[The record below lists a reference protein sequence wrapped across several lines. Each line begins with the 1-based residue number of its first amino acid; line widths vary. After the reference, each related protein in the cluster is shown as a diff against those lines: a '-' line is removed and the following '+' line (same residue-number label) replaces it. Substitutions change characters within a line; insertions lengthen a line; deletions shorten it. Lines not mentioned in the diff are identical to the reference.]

1 MPAPAKIPTRQLP
14 RGDFAS
20 ACRDDPNCLVY
31 FLLNVGDGD
40 TQLLLLPEARD
51 GARRAIVVDVA
62 TTKKLPMLLDALA
75 EADVLR
81 QPKDGAALFPV
92 VVATHPHEDHIGG
105 MPEFLDGFGTLIGEF
120 WEPGYYHPSARFVEM
135 MRAVEDLREDLS
147 IEHLQP
153 TSGTTRFIGKV
164 KVTAIGPGVGLRNRF
179 QSYGV
184 EVNDASISLRVE
196 FPAARIA
203 QDGSNRHYL
212 RLREPWSLV
221 LGADAQTTSWAQA
234 TVDFPQL
241 HRREDSLLFRE
252 LKAALGVDTL
262 RAQVFKVPHHGSKHG
277 LNIELIERMAPW
289 FSLVSSTGGS
299 GRYGFP
305 HFLAVE
311 AIREALQPI
320 TTSKAKRIP
329 DYRLGIH
336 YTSDV
341 DSGNRPMG
349 SIALILSPTRGAGR
363 KGAQLWRFG
372 DRREQPVRFEEAR
385 KLRER

>member
-75 EADVLR
+75 EAGVLR

>member
-40 TQLLLLPEARD
+40 TQLLLLPEGRD

-62 TTKKLPMLLDALA
+62 TTRKLPKLLDALA

-81 QPKDGAALFPV
+81 QPKDGAPLFPL

-120 WEPGYYHPSARFVEM
+120 WEPGYYHPSARFVEL
-135 MRAVEDLREDLS
+135 MRAVEDLREDLR

-164 KVTAIGPGVGLRNRF
+164 KVTALGPGVGLRNRF

-234 TVDFPQL
+234 TLDFPQL

-277 LNIELIERMAPW
+277 LNIELMERMAPW
-289 FSLVSSTGGS
+289 FSLVSSTGGG

-363 KGAQLWRFG
+363 RGAQLWRFG
-372 DRREQPVRFEEAR
+372 DRPEQPVRLEEAR
-385 KLRER
+385 KFSER